1 MIHQHYTIEGKQFYS
16 VSFGLEDIGK
26 LKDGLSKLDVS
37 IDAITLAFSHEQT
50 GRSNLQKEED
60 YPLSGV
66 PLERMGEYAEGK
78 EPALFRLTGS
88 TIDLVLVQQRQWGR
102 EHFENVFVKKYTL
115 SGPTREKVV
124 HEGQNAVWNQDS
136 VYVNLGLD
144 PETYNAKNI
153 SEIRDTIRSSC
164 RFGVDE
170 IGKNKYETL
179 KAADSEE
186 NTIEEFNLK
195 QLLQK

>member
-1 MIHQHYTIEGKQFYS
+1 
-16 VSFGLEDIGK
+16 
-26 LKDGLSKLDVS
+26 
-37 IDAITLAFSHEQT
+37 
-50 GRSNLQKEED
+50 
-60 YPLSGV
+60 
-66 PLERMGEYAEGK
+66 MGEYAEGK

-88 TIDLVLVQQRQWGR
+88 TIDLVLVQQRQLGR
-102 EHFENVFVKKYTL
+102 KYFENVFVKKYNL

-124 HEGQNAVWNQDS
+124 REGQNAVWNQGY
-136 VYVNLGLD
+136 VYVNLGLG
-144 PETYNAKNI
+144 PKTYNAKNI
-153 SEIRDTIRSSC
+153 SEIRGMIRSSC

-170 IGKNKYETL
+170 IGKNKHETL